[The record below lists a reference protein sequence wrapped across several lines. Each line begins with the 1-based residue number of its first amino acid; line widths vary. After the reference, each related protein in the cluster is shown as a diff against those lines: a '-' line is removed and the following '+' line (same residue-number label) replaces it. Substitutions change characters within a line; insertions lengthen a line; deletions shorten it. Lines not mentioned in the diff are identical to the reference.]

1 MLERQNPMPDNIE
14 SIQQRIED
22 LRKEL
27 HQHNENYYLLD
38 TPTISDFDFD
48 MLLEELRDLEAKYP
62 EFYDENSP
70 TMRVGG
76 GITKVFPT
84 VQHKF
89 RMYSLDN
96 SYDFDDLEDDD
107 FDDDDFDEDFDDE
120 ID

>member
-1 MLERQNPMPDNIE
+1 MPDNIE
-14 SIQQRIED
+14 NIQQKIED

-48 MLLEELRDLEAKYP
+48 MLLEELQDLEAKYP

-89 RMYSLDN
+89 RMYSLIIPTILMILKTGKKE
-96 SYDFDDLEDDD
+96 SLKPSMVL
-107 FDDDDFDEDFDDE
+107 
-120 ID
+120 